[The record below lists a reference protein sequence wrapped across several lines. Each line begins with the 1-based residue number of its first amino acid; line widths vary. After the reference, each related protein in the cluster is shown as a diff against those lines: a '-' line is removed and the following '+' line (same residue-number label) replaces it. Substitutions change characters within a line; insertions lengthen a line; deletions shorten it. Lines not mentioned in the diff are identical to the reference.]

1 MILQEEIKKQA
12 DVIAGILER
21 GNHAEVKR
29 NTDGTVKVFEVQKK
43 NVKRG

>member
-1 MILQEEIKKQA
+1 MVLQEEIKKQA
-12 DVIAGILER
+12 DVIASILER

-43 NVKRG
+43 IIK